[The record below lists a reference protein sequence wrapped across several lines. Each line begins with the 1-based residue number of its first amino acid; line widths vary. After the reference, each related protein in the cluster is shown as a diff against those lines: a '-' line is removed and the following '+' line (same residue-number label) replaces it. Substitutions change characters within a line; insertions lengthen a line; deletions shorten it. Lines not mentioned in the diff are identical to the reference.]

1 MYNLCPNLFMSGFP
15 DLGLLSF
22 NMNILPFGVAS
33 MRGHESLHSSARLQ
47 TFLQRIRAEVE
58 AETFGVPKARQKH
71 FLMKQRCSGV
81 LFNFIC
87 LFGRCMMQHRCNYE
101 F

>member
-1 MYNLCPNLFMSGFP
+1 MHNLSPNLFMSGFP

-58 AETFGVPKARQKH
+58 AETFGVPKAHPRH
-71 FLMKQRCSGV
+71 G
-81 LFNFIC
+81 
-87 LFGRCMMQHRCNYE
+87 
-101 F
+101 